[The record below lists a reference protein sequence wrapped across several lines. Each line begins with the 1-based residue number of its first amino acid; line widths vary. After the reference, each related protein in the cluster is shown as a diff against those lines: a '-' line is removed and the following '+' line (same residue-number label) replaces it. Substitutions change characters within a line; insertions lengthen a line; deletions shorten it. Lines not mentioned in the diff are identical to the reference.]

1 MQYRRAI
8 SVLTM
13 QTRYH
18 SANTIASAS
27 EPSDALTRMEAYI
40 LQLSHDTAKRLQ
52 QMDRQ
57 QTTLSN
63 TMSNLSRRRS
73 SFLLT
78 GSWLPN
84 TNKKKKNL
92 DTRRQS
98 LQCKNDQLKEDV
110 RYLSARCEI
119 LQNQPDNFYDW
130 TDHFHGVR
138 QSTGDKVDRLEIFSE
153 RNNVKLFNVHEE
165 RDETDED
172 CVRKVVQLLN
182 RFNWHKLWTR
192 DDVDRAPRTGPKSG
206 DINRSRP
213 LIARLHRWSDK
224 ISVLPERDGRKAMS
238 DTLNIRVATDL
249 TDRQNNIRREET
261 SDGRQA
267 YFQNGRLL
275 HRKAIPCHSL
285 RSSSETGSHHNHT
298 ADDAPHY
305 PERTK
310 QTEGTEH

>member
-92 DTRRQS
+92 DTRCQS

-110 RYLSARCEI
+110 RYLS
-119 LQNQPDNFYDW
+119 
-130 TDHFHGVR
+130 
-138 QSTGDKVDRLEIFSE
+138 KV
-153 RNNVKLFNVHEE
+153 
-165 RDETDED
+165 
-172 CVRKVVQLLN
+172 
-182 RFNWHKLWTR
+182 
-192 DDVDRAPRTGPKSG
+192 
-206 DINRSRP
+206 
-213 LIARLHRWSDK
+213 
-224 ISVLPERDGRKAMS
+224 
-238 DTLNIRVATDL
+238 
-249 TDRQNNIRREET
+249 
-261 SDGRQA
+261 
-267 YFQNGRLL
+267 
-275 HRKAIPCHSL
+275 
-285 RSSSETGSHHNHT
+285 
-298 ADDAPHY
+298 
-305 PERTK
+305 
-310 QTEGTEH
+310 